1 MSVCADKGVCTQ
13 SSGKVRSRE
22 LQVLQQQLEFTVMDG
37 RTQLTSIECIKPVL
51 CSSFYMS
58 NTTLI
63 RVERHGAQGGGG
75 RDIWL
80 P

>member
-22 LQVLQQQLEFTVMDG
+22 LQVLQQHLEFTVMDG
-37 RTQLTSIECIKPVL
+37 RTQLTSTECVKPVL

-75 RDIWL
+75 RDIRL